1 MVGNDALGLGAQC
14 YSGPMVT
21 MKGLLRIGLATVA
34 GYVAMVIVVVAGT
47 AITWFALGPVGA
59 FQEGSTVAS
68 TPWSVI
74 SCVFGLFAAMLG
86 GIVAVAVGPPAT
98 RTSER
103 VLACVVLVA
112 GLSLAV
118 YQMGQPPGSLPEGV
132 STAELTYFE
141 AGNVASSPRWY
152 NYSIPLIGAAGVL
165 LGARCYRVCRA

>member
-1 MVGNDALGLGAQC
+1 
-14 YSGPMVT
+14 
-21 MKGLLRIGLATVA
+21 
-34 GYVAMVIVVVAGT
+34 MVIVVVAGT
-47 AITWFALGPVGA
+47 AITWFALGPVAA

-103 VLACVVLVA
+103 VLASVVLVA

-118 YQMGQPPGSLPEGV
+118 YQMGQPPGFLPEGV

-152 NYSIPLIGAAGVL
+152 NYSIPVIGAVGVL
-165 LGARCYRVCRA
+165 LGARCYRVCRGISADLLAPLKRACPLDWISPSRIRKARPRSDARP